1 MSADNFSVEQ
11 CKRKFIDFL
20 VDERLDG
27 KYSHRIEQCIREKK
41 RFILNINDVRADEND
56 WASRLIRRPREHMI
70 ALQEAVIET
79 GKNLNP
85 EMEKLLR
92 VSGSEPQVG
101 LDGSFGLHSVTPRG
115 LTSNLLNT
123 LVEVEG
129 IVTKC
134 SSVRPKLI
142 KSVQYCPTTNSYS
155 QREYRDMTSIDIGIE
170 VRTDMGEKLP
180 SSAAMATRDADNN
193 PLEIEYGLCQYKDYQ
208 SLVIQEMPEK

>member
-1 MSADNFSVEQ
+1 MTKKQQEKEESRNQRVVVNFELNMAADNISVDQ

-85 EMEKLLR
+85 EVCFSR
-92 VSGSEPQVG
+92 
-101 LDGSFGLHSVTPRG
+101 
-115 LTSNLLNT
+115 
-123 LVEVEG
+123 
-129 IVTKC
+129 
-134 SSVRPKLI
+134 
-142 KSVQYCPTTNSYS
+142 
-155 QREYRDMTSIDIGIE
+155 
-170 VRTDMGEKLP
+170 
-180 SSAAMATRDADNN
+180 
-193 PLEIEYGLCQYKDYQ
+193 
-208 SLVIQEMPEK
+208 